1 MSTPAD
7 RSLIAP
13 AGLAGVV
20 VADTTIGDVRGQEG
34 FYHYRQYDATELARH
49 RSIEDVWYLLL
60 QGDLPDADASAA
72 FSQRI
77 RDARVLPDG
86 TASLL
91 PGIAAISDKAASLA
105 DLRTAVSAL
114 AGELG
119 IAPSLD
125 IAEATLADQTVRL
138 AATFPTIVAALWR
151 LRQGQQ
157 PVPPD
162 PDMGVA
168 AGYLQ
173 MITGARPD
181 PAAVAALERYLVTTV
196 DHGFN
201 ASTFATRVVVST
213 GADAGAGLLAGIG
226 ALSGPLHGGAP
237 SRALDMLDDIGT
249 ADRARDWARDAVE
262 RGERIMGFGHRVYR
276 TEDPRAAL
284 LRETALERGG
294 RRAELA
300 VDVERAIV
308 EVLAELKPGRKLYA
322 NVEFYAAV
330 VLEAAGLPREL
341 FTPTFAIS
349 RAIGWSAHAVEQRAT
364 GRLIRPSAAYVGPP
378 PPQPVPAAG
387 TTGAAG

>member
-1 MSTPAD
+1 MSTAPD
-7 RSLIAP
+7 TPMVAP

-20 VADTTIGDVRGQEG
+20 VADTEIGDVRGREG

-49 RSIEDVWYLLL
+49 RSVEDVWHLLL
-60 QGDLPDADASAA
+60 HGELPDADASAA
-72 FSQRI
+72 FGQRI
-77 RDARVLPDG
+77 RDARALPSG
-86 TASLL
+86 TAALL
-91 PGIAAISDKAASLA
+91 PGIARVSDKAAPLA

-114 AGELG
+114 ASELG
-119 IAPSLD
+119 VEPSLD
-125 IAEATLADQTVRL
+125 VDGATLADHTVRL

-151 LRQGQQ
+151 LRHGQD
-157 PVPPD
+157 PVDPD
-162 PDMGVA
+162 PDLGIA

-173 MITGARPD
+173 MVTGDRPD
-181 PAAVAALERYLVTTV
+181 DDAVAALERYLVTTI

-213 GADAGAGLLAGIG
+213 GADVGAGLLAGIG

-249 ADRARDWARDAVE
+249 ADRARDWARDAIE

-284 LRETALERGG
+284 LRETSLERGG
-294 RRAELA
+294 PRAELA
-300 VDVERAIV
+300 VEVEQAV
-308 EVLAELKPGRKLYA
+308 VDVLAELKPGRELYA

-349 RAIGWSAHAVEQRAT
+349 RAIGWSAHAVEQHAA
-364 GRLIRPSAAYVGPP
+364 GRLIRPSANYVGPT
-378 PPQPVPAAG
+378 PPQPVPHA
-387 TTGAAG
+387 